1 MAEALRDA
9 FSQNNL
15 TGEQMS
21 DDLRVRRTRGRTC
34 NELLSQRNQPTR
46 QTTLY
51 VPLRIFGCLRSR
63 LKDAHC
69 HNLMHFVHKLMH
81 MLTRTQD

>member
-1 MAEALRDA
+1 MIASALYKGNGGGPAGRIFAEQ
-9 FSQNNL
+9 FL

-51 VPLRIFGCLRSR
+51 VPLRIFGCLQRG
-63 LKDAHC
+63 
-69 HNLMHFVHKLMH
+69 F
-81 MLTRTQD
+81 

>member
-51 VPLRIFGCLRSR
+51 VPLRIFGCLQRG
-63 LKDAHC
+63 
-69 HNLMHFVHKLMH
+69 F
-81 MLTRTQD
+81 